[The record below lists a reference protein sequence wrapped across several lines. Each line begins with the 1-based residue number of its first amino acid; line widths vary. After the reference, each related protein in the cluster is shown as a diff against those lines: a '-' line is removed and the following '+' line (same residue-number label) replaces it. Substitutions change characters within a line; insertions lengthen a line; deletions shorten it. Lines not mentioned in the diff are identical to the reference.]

1 MEIEDLLMQIQ
12 SYLCQLKV
20 EDLGEIAKTLGSGNS
35 DIKDKNR
42 KGLVRW
48 IEEHLEAE
56 LKGSA
61 EEKSEYLEDFKVG
74 IMNYTPHCPLLEDAS
89 KKAKPEASQS
99 ELAKVKLEY
108 EAVKQ
113 KLEAVTAGNLHSPVK
128 EVESKEDVKTKGHRW
143 VAELAD
149 FHFTIKYRPGTA
161 NQDADALSRMPM
173 DQYMDM
179 CTEEVEPDWIKAT
192 VEALGGSE

>member
-74 IMNYTPHCPLLEDAS
+74 IITRLIVPCS
-89 KKAKPEASQS
+89 KMQVRKQS
-99 ELAKVKLEY
+99 PK
-108 EAVKQ
+108 
-113 KLEAVTAGNLHSPVK
+113 H
-128 EVESKEDVKTKGHRW
+128 
-143 VAELAD
+143 
-149 FHFTIKYRPGTA
+149 
-161 NQDADALSRMPM
+161 LSRN
-173 DQYMDM
+173 
-179 CTEEVEPDWIKAT
+179 
-192 VEALGGSE
+192 

>member
-20 EDLGEIAKTLGSGNS
+20 EDLGEIAKTLGSSDS

-89 KKAKPEASQS
+89 NGFIVILRSFV
-99 ELAKVKLEY
+99 LFIY
-108 EAVKQ
+108 C
-113 KLEAVTAGNLHSPVK
+113 NLFIIVS
-128 EVESKEDVKTKGHRW
+128 
-143 VAELAD
+143 
-149 FHFTIKYRPGTA
+149 
-161 NQDADALSRMPM
+161 
-173 DQYMDM
+173 
-179 CTEEVEPDWIKAT
+179 
-192 VEALGGSE
+192 